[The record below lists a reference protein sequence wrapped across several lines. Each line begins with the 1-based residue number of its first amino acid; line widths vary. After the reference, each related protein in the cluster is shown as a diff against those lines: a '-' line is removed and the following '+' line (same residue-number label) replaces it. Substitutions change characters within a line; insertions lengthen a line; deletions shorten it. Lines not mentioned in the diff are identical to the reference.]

1 MRTDLEAVFRSP
13 KSAPGLRPGFHHQ
26 ETRVDG
32 HRFLPVLAYQ
42 FVPII
47 RRQLKARGI
56 ADRWSPLREVLG
68 SQCRVTATFKRAD
81 GRILHVR
88 KATRAEPE
96 ARAIYQALNLN
107 PAPGGIVKMIV

>member
-1 MRTDLEAVFRSP
+1 M
-13 KSAPGLRPGFHHQ
+13 
-26 ETRVDG
+26 
-32 HRFLPVLAYQ
+32 
-42 FVPII
+42 
-47 RRQLKARGI
+47 GI
-56 ADRWSPLREVLG
+56 ADRWSTLREVLG

-107 PAPGGIVKMIV
+107 LRPGRDRQDDRLTCLSPPDDEHVVPLAIFLIGNLPINKGFFEWAVKMG